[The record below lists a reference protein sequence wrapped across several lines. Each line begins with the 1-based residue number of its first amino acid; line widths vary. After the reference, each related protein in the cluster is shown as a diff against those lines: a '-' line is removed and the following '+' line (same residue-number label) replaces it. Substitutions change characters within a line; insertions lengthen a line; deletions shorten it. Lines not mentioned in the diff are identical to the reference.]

1 MIIGLSKCVY
11 NTKNEACQRCVERGF
26 SDCGEKLPT
35 PRKQAALRQLQESGY
50 AFSDSDEVSSRGTS
64 TSCPSPRSPS
74 TGPLLPT
81 LNMKA
86 LRTYS
91 SNHPDD
97 EALLKLWKH
106 LTI

>member
-1 MIIGLSKCVY
+1 
-11 NTKNEACQRCVERGF
+11 VERGF

-50 AFSDSDEVSSRGTS
+50 IPSESDESSSRQS
-64 TSCPSPRSPS
+64 TESYSSRQSS
-74 TGPLLPT
+74 DEGPLLPM
-81 LNMKA
+81 LNLDA

-91 SNHPDD
+91 SRNPDD